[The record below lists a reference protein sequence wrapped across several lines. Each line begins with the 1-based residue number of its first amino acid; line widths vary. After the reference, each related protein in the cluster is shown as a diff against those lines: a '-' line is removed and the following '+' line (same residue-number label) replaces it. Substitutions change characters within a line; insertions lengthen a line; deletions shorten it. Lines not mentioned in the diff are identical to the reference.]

1 MIALLVV
8 GISKTEMAQKLDV
21 WSYQQFNKPI
31 FNGRDTIWEDGFQR
45 LGNHILFGSG
55 YLIEGYWHNSAIACL
70 TAYGLIGFGLWVNS
84 IYYMIEK
91 ARVWIKDYIIE
102 GCIVAFLVLYVQQS
116 VELGLFAPNPNLI
129 PYIMLGMMLGRIGYL
144 KNQGL
149 ECEELHYGQD

>member
-1 MIALLVV
+1 
-8 GISKTEMAQKLDV
+8 
-21 WSYQQFNKPI
+21 
-31 FNGRDTIWEDGFQR
+31 
-45 LGNHILFGSG
+45 
-55 YLIEGYWHNSAIACL
+55 
-70 TAYGLIGFGLWVNS
+70 
-84 IYYMIEK
+84 MIEK